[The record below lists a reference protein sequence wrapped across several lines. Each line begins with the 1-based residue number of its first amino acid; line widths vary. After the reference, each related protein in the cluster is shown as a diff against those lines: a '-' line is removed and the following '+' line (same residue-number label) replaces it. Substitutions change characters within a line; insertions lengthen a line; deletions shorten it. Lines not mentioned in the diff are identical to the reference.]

1 MISILS
7 LKVFAT
13 APVPLNMSITIFTPL
28 QFSSTVFLIKSE
40 REYLFPKYRLLF
52 MNDCFNPN
60 LDIKKSVSSLSC
72 KPSICKN
79 LFIIST
85 VFSSQKYLPV
95 SLLGIKIFS
104 LSINLYKYD
113 LEMSNSFITSV
124 TLRLAIFIP
133 PCHILIYLVDIIAY
147 FTHFFYIFIK
157 KSDAN
162 CIKKMESIKFIILSM
177 YRYSSIS
184 LLIL

>member
-13 APVPLNMSITIFTPL
+13 APVPLNMSITTFTPL

-60 LDIKKSVSSLSC
+60 LDIKKFVLSLFC
-72 KPSICKN
+72 KASIFKN

-85 VFSSQKYLPV
+85 VFSFQKYLPV

-113 LEMSNSFITSV
+113 LEISNSFITSA
-124 TLRLAIFIP
+124 TLRPAIFIP

-147 FTHFFYIFIK
+147 FTHFFYIFSK
-157 KSDAN
+157 KW
-162 CIKKMESIKFIILSM
+162 M
-177 YRYSSIS
+177 
-184 LLIL
+184 LIASKNKEYHL

>member
-40 REYLFPKYRLLF
+40 REYLFPKYLLLF
-52 MNDCFNPN
+52 INDCFNPN
-60 LDIKKSVSSLSC
+60 LDIKESVSSLSC
-72 KPSICKN
+72 KPSICKI
-79 LFIIST
+79 LFIVST

-95 SLLGIKIFS
+95 SLLGIKTFS

-113 LEMSNSFITSV
+113 LEISNSLITSS
-124 TLRLAIFIP
+124 TLRPAIITPLATF
-133 PCHILIYLVDIIAY
+133 
-147 FTHFFYIFIK
+147 
-157 KSDAN
+157 
-162 CIKKMESIKFIILSM
+162 
-177 YRYSSIS
+177 SSI
-184 LLIL
+184 

>member
-40 REYLFPKYRLLF
+40 SEYLFPKYRLLF

-60 LDIKKSVSSLSC
+60 LEIKESVSSLAC

-85 VFSSQKYLPV
+85 VFSSQMYLPV

-104 LSINLYKYD
+104 LFINLYKYD
-113 LEMSNSFITSV
+113 LEMSNSFITSEI
-124 TLRLAIFIP
+124 LRLFILIP
-133 PCHILIYLVDIIAY
+133 PCHISIYLVDIIAY
-147 FTHFFYIFIK
+147 FSHFFYVFRKIL
-157 KSDAN
+157 DAN
-162 CIKKMESIKFIILSM
+162 CIK
-177 YRYSSIS
+177 
-184 LLIL
+184 